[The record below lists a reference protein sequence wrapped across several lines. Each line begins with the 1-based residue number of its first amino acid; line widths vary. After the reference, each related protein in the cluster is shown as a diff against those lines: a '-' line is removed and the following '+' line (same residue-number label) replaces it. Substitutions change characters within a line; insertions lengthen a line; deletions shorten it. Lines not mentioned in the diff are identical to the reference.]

1 MTNAPENIW
10 AHPTERQPIAAR
22 LRPQARWLRGKF
34 KDHDSKAH
42 GDVQYTRTD
51 LYDAVVAERD
61 DAASLI
67 FSAVVVE
74 RAAVAMWRLEAER
87 AAPSAAA
94 RRTHDAFLDHDQ
106 QTRDR
111 WIGLAN
117 AALSSADVE
126 KTLNTQPGED
136 Q

>member
-34 KDHDSKAH
+34 KDHD
-42 GDVQYTRTD
+42 
-51 LYDAVVAERD
+51 
-61 DAASLI
+61 
-67 FSAVVVE
+67 
-74 RAAVAMWRLEAER
+74 
-87 AAPSAAA
+87 
-94 RRTHDAFLDHDQ
+94 Q